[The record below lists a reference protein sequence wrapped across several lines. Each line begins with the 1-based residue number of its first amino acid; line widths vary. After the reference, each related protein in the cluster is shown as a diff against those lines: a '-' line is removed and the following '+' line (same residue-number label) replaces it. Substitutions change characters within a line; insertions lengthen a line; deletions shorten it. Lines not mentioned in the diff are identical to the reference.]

1 MTHPRM
7 DDELNPVFWKQ
18 ISIVF
23 SVDTLNAN
31 LQILSD
37 TLKDIALSI
46 DTETDL
52 ITQDNL
58 ARGELV
64 EAKMVSAFMREG
76 SAGNKYWSF
85 NLEPMDTPVNE
96 IDDVEYWG
104 KRWHYETDFIC
115 STSHYPWMPSSVSE
129 DEIPF

>member
-64 EAKMVSAFMREG
+64 EAKMVSAFMRRVVLAINIG
-76 SAGNKYWSF
+76 LS
-85 NLEPMDTPVNE
+85 
-96 IDDVEYWG
+96 I
-104 KRWHYETDFIC
+104 
-115 STSHYPWMPSSVSE
+115 SSLW
-129 DEIPF
+129 IPL